1 MSSSEDEAL
10 LQQLTT
16 EELKELGEY
25 IDPEDQL
32 LPAGYRQPDQTEK
45 ELTGAFDRQH
55 LLDYMKEEAYKY
67 EDDEEV
73 VPYEKNVKRGKV
85 FINKNKPEMPSNKIL
100 DFSDELLAALDNATD
115 AEIADLASLI
125 GVHGIVYHRDDDS
138 ESEDELS
145 KERRKKGIVKYAKSR
160 VEVPDEP
167 DNDTDIDESIEML
180 RNNDPNL
187 RVLNLN
193 NHKEINDNKLL
204 EVIKALANN
213 TSVKVIALV
222 NTKMRDHAALEL
234 SKALIKNSSIE
245 ELNIESNHIST
256 IGLSAVV
263 ATLATNTTLKC
274 LKLSNQSQSY
284 GAKLEEESA
293 KVLENNKTLLK
304 FGLTFGSPGPRQLV
318 HQYLLRNNDFARIRR
333 VEEEQG

>member
-115 AEIADLASLI
+115 AEIADLAS
-125 GVHGIVYHRDDDS
+125 
-138 ESEDELS
+138 
-145 KERRKKGIVKYAKSR
+145 IVKYAKSR